1 MSKRPTLGSFLC
13 VKSNPRPRSREIR
26 SIPRVSP
33 PSLGSGITLIDALQV
48 QILTYYTVIQCLL
61 TCDLLVLI
69 ILSHQNRM
77 LFQDSMI
84 FHAIPMFPRPS
95 LIIRQRRYQR
105 KYHTE
110 EISNFDISSV

>member
-1 MSKRPTLGSFLC
+1 VFDFGFGLFRFFF
-13 VKSNPRPRSREIR
+13 RFRWFRSGGFV
-26 SIPRVSP
+26 PVVSGF
-33 PSLGSGITLIDALQV
+33 ST
-48 QILTYYTVIQCLL
+48 CRLL

-84 FHAIPMFPRPS
+84 FHAIPQFPRPS